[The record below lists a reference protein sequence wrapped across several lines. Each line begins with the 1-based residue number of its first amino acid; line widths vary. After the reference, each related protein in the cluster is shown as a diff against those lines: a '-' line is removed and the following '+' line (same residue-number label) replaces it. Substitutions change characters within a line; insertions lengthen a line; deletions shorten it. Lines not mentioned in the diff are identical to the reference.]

1 LASQSAKNVKIEA
14 MGMKRLAPY
23 PQAQLAFAKAM
34 AMQKQKT
41 AEEQAKFQAPY
52 SNKETTTTTKGGVVT
67 TTTGKAGK
75 TPSVEQTEAQ
85 FKARQDKERAERLEQ
100 DLKDN
105 VLTPEVF
112 NAAHDWEE
120 AEKRRAER
128 EKSGLGSYLNDAQ
141 KAFSEDARVRYST
154 ITPRQRG
161 ALVDVRILGVG
172 MSVDVIKARGATTEA
187 GQRAVTDQFTPVHG
201 NTAEDIARKVKQA
214 IKWAYDKDAAFNP
227 PTPTPKNP
235 STPSTKS
242 SSPSPSESDLEKMTP
257 SMINGYRR
265 AVKAAANGDVR
276 AKTILDAARA
286 HFPKQTAAIDAF

>member
-1 LASQSAKNVKIEA
+1 MHALASQSAKNIKIEA
-14 MGMKRLAPY
+14 MGMKRLSPY
-23 PQAQLAFAKAM
+23 PQAQLAFQKAM

-52 SNKETTTTTKGGVVT
+52 SNTETTTTTKGDVQT

-154 ITPRQRG
+154 LTPRQRG
-161 ALVDVRILGVG
+161 ALGDVRILGVG
-172 MSVDVIKARGATTEA
+172 MSVDEIKARGATTEA

-227 PTPTPKNP
+227 PTPTP
-235 STPSTKS
+235 
-242 SSPSPSESDLEKMTP
+242 MTP

-276 AKTILDAARA
+276 AKTIVDATRA
-286 HFPKQTAAIDAF
+286 KFSKQTAAIDALGR